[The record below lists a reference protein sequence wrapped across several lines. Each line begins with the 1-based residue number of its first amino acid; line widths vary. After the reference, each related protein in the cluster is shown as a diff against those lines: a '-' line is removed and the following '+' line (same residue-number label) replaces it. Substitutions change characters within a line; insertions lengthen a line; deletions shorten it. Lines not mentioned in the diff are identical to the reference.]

1 VGKLNKIKESIM
13 KEPTESVKAF
23 LEGRADLS
31 QRQISL
37 RIVAGEYRVC
47 PRGSGEE
54 AAYYTGDLADA
65 IGTGRLMAENQR
77 QKEPPLGPTGR
88 RNSRKAI
95 MYRHNAKIA
104 AQRRARGRI

>member
-1 VGKLNKIKESIM
+1 MAISQNDRV
-13 KEPTESVKAF
+13 TAF
-23 LEGRADLS
+23 LEARADLS
-31 QRQISL
+31 RSQIGL
-37 RIVAGEYRVC
+37 RIVAGEFRVC
-47 PRGSGEE
+47 ARGAGEDT
-54 AAYYTGDLADA
+54 AYYTSDLADA
-65 IGTGRLMAENQR
+65 ISRGRIMAEDQR